1 MTRGPLALAA
11 TALASTITVGLGL
24 GLGVAAC
31 AGSGAQTGPTL
42 AAYFAPEPGLHTAG
56 VKLVSIHTPKGD
68 FKVWTKRFGN
78 NPRIKLLL
86 LHGGPGATHEYFE
99 ALENDLAAAGV
110 EFIYYDQLGSA
121 YSDQP
126 TDTSLWTIDRFV
138 DEVEQV
144 RVALGLDKDNFYL
157 LGHSWGG
164 ILAAEYALRHG
175 DHLKGLII
183 SNMMMSIPDYNHY
196 AETVLAKQMAPE
208 LVAEIKGIESRG
220 EYESARYMEIL
231 IPNFY
236 HAHICRL
243 TDWPDAVNRSLGRI
257 NRQVYV
263 LMQGPSEFGASGLLE
278 KWDRKADLPKLAMP
292 TLVIGAAHDTMDPEH
307 MRWVSTQV
315 QHGSF
320 LLSASGSHLAM
331 WDDQPTY
338 VHGLITFLEAIDG
351 GAQTVSF

>member
-1 MTRGPLALAA
+1 MTRGLALPI
-11 TALASTITVGLGL
+11 ALALGL
-24 GLGVAAC
+24 AAC
-31 AGSGAQTGPTL
+31 PAPNGPTL
-42 AAYFAPEPGLHTAG
+42 AGYFTSEPGMQAAG
-56 VKLVSIHTPKGD
+56 VKRIPIHTPRGD
-68 FKVWTKRFGN
+68 FTVWTKRFGA

-126 TDTSLWTIDRFV
+126 TDASLWTLDRFV

-175 DHLKGLII
+175 DHIKGLII
-183 SNMMMSIPDYNHY
+183 SSMMMSIPDYNHY
-196 AETVLAKQMAPE
+196 ADTVLAKQMPPE
-208 LVAEIKGIESRG
+208 VVAEIKAIEARG
-220 EYESARYMEIL
+220 EYEKPRYTELL
-231 IPNFY
+231 IPHFY
-236 HAHICRL
+236 HKHVCRL
-243 TDWPDAVNRSLGRI
+243 DEWPDAVNRALGRI
-257 NRQVYV
+257 NRQIYV

-278 KWDRKADLPKLAMP
+278 NWDRKADLPKLAMP
-292 TLVIGAAHDTMDPEH
+292 TLVIGGAHDTMDPEH
-307 MRWVSTQV
+307 MRWVSKQV

-320 LLSASGSHLAM
+320 LFCPDGSHLAM
-331 WDDQPTY
+331 WDDQKTY
-338 VHGLITFLEAIDG
+338 VPGLIKFLLAIDG
-351 GAQTVSF
+351 GAQTVAL

>member
-1 MTRGPLALAA
+1 MTRGLALPI
-11 TALASTITVGLGL
+11 ALALGL
-24 GLGVAAC
+24 AAC
-31 AGSGAQTGPTL
+31 PAPQGPTL
-42 AAYFAPEPGLHTAG
+42 AGYFTSEPGLQSAG
-56 VKLVSIHTPKGD
+56 VKRIPIHTPKGD
-68 FKVWTKRFGN
+68 FTVWTKRFGA

-126 TDTSLWTIDRFV
+126 TDASLWTLDRFV

-164 ILAAEYALRHG
+164 ILAVEYALAHG

-183 SNMMMSIPDYNHY
+183 SNMMMSIPDYNRY
-196 AETVLAKQMAPE
+196 AQDVLAKQMDPKV
-208 LVAEIKGIESRG
+208 VAELKAIEARG
-220 EYESARYMEIL
+220 EYESPRYMDLL

-243 TDWPDAVNRSLGRI
+243 TDWPDAVNRAFARI
-257 NRQVYV
+257 NRQIYV

-292 TLVIGAAHDTMDPEH
+292 TLVIGASHDTMDPEH

-320 LLSASGSHLAM
+320 LLARNGSHLAM
-331 WDDQPTY
+331 WDDQQTY
-338 VHGLITFLEAIDG
+338 IRGLLKFLDAIDQ
-351 GAQTVSF
+351 GAQTVMY

>member
-1 MTRGPLALAA
+1 MTRGLALAFA
-11 TALASTITVGLGL
+11 TLLSLGLGL
-24 GLGVAAC
+24 GLGAC
-31 AGSGAQTGPTL
+31 PSSQSSPSL
-42 AAYFAPEPGLHTAG
+42 ASYFTTEPGLQAGG
-56 VKLVSIHTPKGD
+56 VKLIPIHTPKGD
-68 FKVWTKRFGN
+68 FKVWTKRFGS

-126 TDTSLWTIDRFV
+126 TDISLWTIDRFV

-175 DHLKGLII
+175 DHIKGLII
-183 SNMMMSIPDYNHY
+183 SSMMMSIPDYNHY
-196 AETVLAKQMAPE
+196 ADTVLAKQMPPE
-208 LVAEIKGIESRG
+208 VVSEIKAIEARG
-220 EYESARYMEIL
+220 EYDSPRYMELL
-231 IPNFY
+231 IPHFY
-236 HAHICRL
+236 HKHVCRL
-243 TDWPDAVNRSLGRI
+243 DDWPDAVNRALGRI
-257 NRQVYV
+257 NRQIYV

-292 TLVIGAAHDTMDPEH
+292 TLVVGAGHDSMDPDH
-307 MRWVSTQV
+307 MKWVSTQV

-320 LLSASGSHLAM
+320 LFCPNGSHLAM
-331 WDDQPTY
+331 WDDQQVY
-338 VHGLITFLEAIDG
+338 LHGLVTFLQAVDRGE
-351 GAQTVSF
+351 QRVTF

>member
-1 MTRGPLALAA
+1 MTRGLAFALALA
-11 TALASTITVGLGL
+11 LPLGL
-24 GLGVAAC
+24 AAC
-31 AGSGAQTGPTL
+31 PAPQGPTL
-42 AAYFAPEPGLHTAG
+42 AGYFTPEPGLQSAG
-56 VKLVSIHTPKGD
+56 VKRIPIHTPRGD
-68 FKVWTKRFGN
+68 FTVWTKRFGA

-126 TDTSLWTIDRFV
+126 TDASLWTIDRFV

-164 ILAAEYALRHG
+164 ILAAEYALAHG

-183 SNMMMSIPDYNHY
+183 SNMMMSIPDYNKY
-196 AETVLAKQMAPE
+196 ADAVLARQMPPDV
-208 LVAEIKGIESRG
+208 VAEIKAIETRG
-220 EYESARYMEIL
+220 EYESPRYMELL

-243 TDWPDAVNRSLGRI
+243 TDWPDAVNRALGRI
-257 NRQVYV
+257 NRQIYV

-292 TLVIGAAHDTMDPEH
+292 TLVIGAVHDTMDPDH
-307 MRWVSTQV
+307 MRWVSSQV

-320 LLSASGSHLAM
+320 LLSRNGSHLAM
-331 WDDQPTY
+331 WDDQQTY
-338 VHGLITFLEAIDG
+338 VRGLLKFLDAVDH
-351 GAQTVSF
+351 GAQAVVF